1 MLHGGFALKCSLQ
14 PIHGSHA
21 NQVPDE
27 PIMISGWFLDAIY
40 IYIHIY
46 ICTYIYMYIYIY
58 VYIYITIYKG
68 IYMYICN
75 IYFVISSTIKEIPD
89 MVVCPMQMPANN
101 TIEHQYF

>member
-1 MLHGGFALKCSLQ
+1 M
-14 PIHGSHA
+14 
-21 NQVPDE
+21 
-27 PIMISGWFLDAIY
+27 
-40 IYIHIY
+40 
-46 ICTYIYMYIYIY
+46 
-58 VYIYITIYKG
+58 YIYITIYKG